1 MVNTN
6 RVPFP
11 GGSFDG
17 FGDSSDLVRPG
28 SFESADDS
36 FVDQMPWAPAVLSDK
51 GLFLLMLYDKAISCM
66 DESLVRMEEG
76 DMIGKGDCLIHAQEI
91 VLQLS
96 DALDKSAGPIAD
108 NLERLYLY
116 VYRRLIQGN
125 VRLDRGAITE
135 ARRIMHDLYE
145 AWQAIIMGQDSVRPE
160 CLEVAGV
167 PMCA

>member
-1 MVNTN
+1 MVNHN

-11 GGSFDG
+11 GGSDG
-17 FGDSSDLVRPG
+17 LGDTLELELAG
-28 SFESADDS
+28 SVESADDS

-51 GLFLLMLYDKAISCM
+51 GLFLLLLYEKAISCM
-66 DESLVRMEEG
+66 DESLVMIEEG
-76 DMIGKGDCLIHAQEI
+76 DMVGKGDCLIRAQEI

-96 DALDKSAGPIAD
+96 DALDKSTGAIAD

-135 ARRIMHDLYE
+135 ARRIMNDLLE
-145 AWQAIIMGQDSVRPE
+145 AWQAIILTGQRP
-160 CLEVAGV
+160 A
-167 PMCA
+167 

>member
-1 MVNTN
+1 MVNHN

-11 GGSFDG
+11 GGSDG
-17 FGDSSDLVRPG
+17 LGDTLELELAG
-28 SFESADDS
+28 SVESADDS

-51 GLFLLMLYDKAISCM
+51 GLFLLLLYEKAISCM
-66 DESLVRMEEG
+66 DESLVLMDEG
-76 DMIGKGDCLIHAQEI
+76 DMVGKGDCLIRAQEI

-96 DALDKSAGPIAD
+96 DALDKSTGAIAD

-135 ARRIMHDLYE
+135 ARRIMNDLLE
-145 AWQAIIMGQDSVRPE
+145 AWQAIILTGQRP
-160 CLEVAGV
+160 L
-167 PMCA
+167 

>member
-1 MVNTN
+1 MVNHN

-11 GGSFDG
+11 GVSDGLGDTLELELAGS
-17 FGDSSDLVRPG
+17 V
-28 SFESADDS
+28 ESADDS

-51 GLFLLMLYDKAISCM
+51 GLFLLLLYEKAISCM
-66 DESLVRMEEG
+66 DESLVLMDEG
-76 DMIGKGDCLIHAQEI
+76 DMVGKGDCLIRAQEI

-96 DALDKSAGPIAD
+96 DALDKSTGAIAD

-135 ARRIMHDLYE
+135 ARRIMNDLLE
-145 AWQAIIMGQDSVRPE
+145 AWQAIILTGQRP
-160 CLEVAGV
+160 L
-167 PMCA
+167 

>member
-1 MVNTN
+1 MVNHN

-11 GGSFDG
+11 GGSDG
-17 FGDSSDLVRPG
+17 LGDTLELELAG
-28 SFESADDS
+28 SVESADDS

-51 GLFLLMLYDKAISCM
+51 GLFLLLLYEKAISCM
-66 DESLVRMEEG
+66 DESLVLIDEG
-76 DMIGKGDCLIHAQEI
+76 DMVGKGDCLIRAQEI

-96 DALDKSAGPIAD
+96 DALDKSTGAIAD

-135 ARRIMHDLYE
+135 ARRIMNDLLE
-145 AWQAIIMGQDSVRPE
+145 AWQAIILTGQRP
-160 CLEVAGV
+160 L
-167 PMCA
+167 

>member
-1 MVNTN
+1 MVNHN

-11 GGSFDG
+11 GGSDG
-17 FGDSSDLVRPG
+17 LGDTLELELAG
-28 SFESADDS
+28 SFESVDDS

-51 GLFLLMLYDKAISCM
+51 GLFLLLLYEKAISCM
-66 DESLVRMEEG
+66 DESLVLMDEG
-76 DMIGKGDCLIHAQEI
+76 DMVGKGDCLIRAQEI

-96 DALDKSAGPIAD
+96 DALDKSTGAIAD

-135 ARRIMHDLYE
+135 ARRIMNDLLE
-145 AWQAIIMGQDSVRPE
+145 AWQAIILTGQRP
-160 CLEVAGV
+160 
-167 PMCA
+167 P

>member
-1 MVNTN
+1 MVNHN

-11 GGSFDG
+11 GVSDGLGDTLELELAGS
-17 FGDSSDLVRPG
+17 V
-28 SFESADDS
+28 ESADDS

-51 GLFLLMLYDKAISCM
+51 GLFLLLLYEKAISCM
-66 DESLVRMEEG
+66 DESLVLIDEG
-76 DMIGKGDCLIHAQEI
+76 DMVGKGDCLIRAQEI

-96 DALDKSAGPIAD
+96 DALDKSTGAIAD

-135 ARRIMHDLYE
+135 ARRIMNDLLE
-145 AWQAIIMGQDSVRPE
+145 AWQAIILTGQRP
-160 CLEVAGV
+160 
-167 PMCA
+167 P

>member
-1 MVNTN
+1 MVNHN

-11 GGSFDG
+11 GGSDG
-17 FGDSSDLVRPG
+17 LGDTLELELAG
-28 SFESADDS
+28 SVESADDS

-51 GLFLLMLYDKAISCM
+51 GLFLLLLYEKAISCM
-66 DESLVRMEEG
+66 DESLVLIDEG
-76 DMIGKGDCLIHAQEI
+76 DMVGKGDCLIRAQEI

-96 DALDKSAGPIAD
+96 DALDKSTGAIAD

-135 ARRIMHDLYE
+135 ARRIMNDLLE
-145 AWQAIIMGQDSVRPE
+145 AWQAIILTGQRP
-160 CLEVAGV
+160 
-167 PMCA
+167 P